1 MINLF
6 TFAIITTFAI
16 NFFLGSIS
24 LQGVNR
30 TLMMLPRALFES
42 SVITFD
48 EEMGDNFYPYF
59 EERYI
64 YEVVEEYFRE
74 NLLQYVTSYRYG
86 ILFYQDDDLSICRE
100 KCRTVKISLECKI
113 MGIYDYHNAMTYS
126 LLNQEEYYGR

>member
-74 NLLQYVTSYRYG
+74 NLLQYVPSYRYG

>member
-6 TFAIITTFAI
+6 TFALVVTLMI

-30 TLMMLPRALFES
+30 TLIMLPRALFES
-42 SVITFD
+42 AVVTFD
-48 EEMGDNFYPYF
+48 EEMGDDFYPYF

-74 NLLQYVTSYRYG
+74 NLTQYVPSYRYG
-86 ILFYQDDDLSICRE
+86 ILFYQEDDLSICRN
-100 KCRTVKISLECKI
+100 KCQTVKISLECKI
-113 MGIYDYHNAMTYS
+113 MGIYNYQNAMTYS
-126 LLNQEEYYGR
+126 LLTKEEYYGR